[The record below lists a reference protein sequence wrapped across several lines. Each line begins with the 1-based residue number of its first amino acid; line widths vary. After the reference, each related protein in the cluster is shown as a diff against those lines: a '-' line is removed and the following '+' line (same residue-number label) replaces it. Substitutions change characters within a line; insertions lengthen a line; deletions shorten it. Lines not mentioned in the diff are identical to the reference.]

1 MNETPNNSH
10 YYVPPPSSYPV
21 TINLGLFILA
31 LGFVL
36 RLSAITPGIIPML
49 AGTAVILYGTF
60 GWLAKIVC
68 ENESGKYHPWENRS
82 FRTGMAYFIFSE
94 VAFFGAFLLALMYVR
109 VIALPELASMDPHF
123 TLWPDFK
130 GAWPSGGPKSQAFTP
145 LGAWGLPAVNSI
157 LILASSVSLMW
168 SRKGLSTAN
177 RGQMIAGLAIAIT
190 LGVAFLFQQAME
202 YRHAAELGIT
212 LATGVYGTNLYML
225 TGVHGVHMLAGIIML
240 AVLLLRA
247 FNGHLK
253 PESHVGLD
261 IVAWYWNFAVVIPGL
276 LVFIY
281 FYWL

>member
-1 MNETPNNSH
+1 MNETRSDSH

-21 TINLGLFILA
+21 TINLGLFILM

-36 RLSAITPGIIPML
+36 RISSLASGVVPML
-49 AGTAVILYGTF
+49 AGTAVVLYAAF
-60 GWLAKIVC
+60 GWLGKIIC
-68 ENESGKYHPWENRS
+68 EDESGNYHPWEDRS
-82 FRTGMAYFIFSE
+82 FRMGMAYFILAE
-94 VAFFGAFLLALMYVR
+94 VAFLGAFLVALMYLR
-109 VIALPELASMDPHF
+109 IFSLPALASMDPHF

-145 LGAWGLPAVNSI
+145 LGAWGLPAVNTI
-157 LILASSVSLMW
+157 LILASAVPLMW
-168 SRKGLSTAN
+168 ARKGLLIGN
-177 RGQMIAGLAIAIT
+177 RGQMISGLAIAIT

-212 LATGVYGTNLYML
+212 LATGVYGTNFYAL
-225 TGVHGVHMLAGIIML
+225 TVLHGVHLLVGIIML

-247 FNGHLK
+247 FHGHFK

-261 IVAWYWNFAVVIPGL
+261 LVTWYWNFAVVIPGL

-281 FYWL
+281 FFWL

>member
-1 MNETPNNSH
+1 MSELRSESH
-10 YYVPPPSSYPV
+10 YFVPPPSHYPV

-36 RLSAITPGIIPML
+36 RLSALASGIVPML
-49 AGTAVILYGTF
+49 AGIAVILYGAF
-60 GWLAKIVC
+60 GWLGKIIC
-68 ENESGKYHPWENRS
+68 ENKSGKYHPWEDRS
-82 FRTGMAYFIFSE
+82 FRIGMAYFIFSE
-94 VAFFGAFLLALMYVR
+94 IAFFGSFLLALMYAR
-109 VIALPELASMDPHF
+109 VFALPELASMDPHF

-130 GAWPSGGPKSQAFTP
+130 GVWPSGGPKSQAFTP
-145 LGAWGLPAVNSI
+145 LGAWGLPAVNAI

-168 SRKGLSTAN
+168 ARKGLSTAN
-177 RGQMIAGLAIAIT
+177 RGQMVAGLAIALT

-212 LATGVYGTNLYML
+212 LSSGVYGTNFYML
-225 TGVHGVHMLAGIIML
+225 TGVHGIHMLAGIIML
-240 AVLLLRA
+240 GVLLLRA
-247 FNGHLK
+247 FHGHFK